1 MTATRPDTPTTT
13 GQKRLVGVDA
23 ARGLALIGMMSV
35 HIVEAVDPA
44 TGELTPAFLIASGRS
59 SALFAVLAG
68 VGLALAYSGQGDPR
82 RPPRGRDHARAAAS
96 ITARAI
102 ALILV
107 GLILGAL
114 NSGVA
119 VILVYYGVLFVV
131 AIPFLRFGPRVL
143 LPLAAAWAI
152 VVPVI
157 SYAWRTELPPP
168 SLASMSA
175 DSLADL
181 PTMGRE
187 LLLTGY
193 YPVLPWTAYI
203 LAGLGIGRLA
213 LGSARV
219 AAGLLAGGALLAG
232 TTWLV
237 SWLLLQSGGFDRLV
251 DAGLGGHLVN
261 RDFTDGVLT
270 SSFYGT
276 SPTTTWWWL
285 TIASPHTATPFDLL
299 HTIGTSA
306 AVIGLML
313 LLARVISAALWPL
326 AAIGSMTFTLYTLHV
341 ILLATVLPD
350 TTDNALLIHVV
361 IAFAV
366 AMPWRAVFRRGP
378 LEAMT
383 AVWSRAARE
392 LVPSERV

>member
-1 MTATRPDTPTTT
+1 MATATSAPADTARK
-13 GQKRLVGVDA
+13 GRLIGVDA

-35 HIVEAVDPA
+35 HIITAEDPV
-44 TGELTPAFLIASGRS
+44 TGELTPAYLIASGRS

-68 VGLALAYSGQGDPR
+68 VGLALAYGGTQPV
-82 RPPRGRDHARAAAS
+82 RGRDHARAAVS
-96 ITARAI
+96 IVARAI

-107 GLILGAL
+107 GMILGGL
-114 NSGVA
+114 DSGVA

-131 AIPFLRFGPRVL
+131 AIPFLRFGPQVL

-152 VVPVI
+152 VVPII
-157 SYAWRTELPPP
+157 SHASRTELPPP

-175 DSLADL
+175 DSLSDL
-181 PTMGRE
+181 PTMARE

-213 LGSARV
+213 LASTRTAIP
-219 AAGLLAGGALLAG
+219 LLAGGALLAA
-232 TTWLV
+232 TTWLT

-270 SSFYGT
+270 SSYYGT

-306 AVIGLML
+306 AVLGMML
-313 LLARVISAALWPL
+313 LLAKVIRALIWPL

-341 ILLATVLPD
+341 VLLATVLPD

-392 LVPSERV
+392 LVPSKPS